1 MSQDEQ
7 TQDNAADYSE
17 ESIED
22 MLDYITSN
30 ALMDMIPDDPKLD
43 ADAEAKLAT
52 MEDKA
57 MHYEITYNPC
67 LVWML
72 DMFELRCPGPPSV
85 NLSSFKRHPCQ
96 DPHWMKP
103 EHFESRLS
111 NCRTNSSMSDASNW
125 PHKLIWGQW
134 LGVARSRGHL

>member
-7 TQDNAADYSE
+7 PQDNAADYSE

-52 MEDKA
+52 MDDKT

-72 DMFELRCPGPPSV
+72 DMFELRCPCPPSV

-103 EHFESRLS
+103 E
-111 NCRTNSSMSDASNW
+111 
-125 PHKLIWGQW
+125 
-134 LGVARSRGHL
+134 